1 MAPGNRLSLAVF
13 GFMVYSK
20 HMDKTL
26 LLLKNPVIV
35 AALFVIAGVGVF
47 FGLQYM
53 QDQKELRY
61 FEGLAAKR
69 PDDGSQFVE
78 QLLKARQ
85 DLRDRNKDNDFAAYA
100 NIGVN
105 LNIFGEKEEALKW
118 YEKAFSIDPE
128 SLLVLNNMADIYSDL
143 GKYDKAEQN
152 WLKLTELYPDKTM
165 FYRSLGYLYWYRM
178 QKSPQDIEAL
188 FKRGLE
194 ATSNNTD
201 LLTWLISYF
210 SETGNN
216 VKFAEYANLL
226 NAGKK

>member
-1 MAPGNRLSLAVF
+1 MNKILLA
-13 GFMVYSK
+13 
-20 HMDKTL
+20 T
-26 LLLKNPVIV
+26 
-35 AALFVIAGVGVF
+35 LFVIVGIGAF
-47 FGLQYM
+47 FGFQYV

-69 PDDGSQFVE
+69 PDGATYVE
-78 QLLKARQ
+78 QLLRARK
-85 DLRDRNKDNDFAAYA
+85 DLEDDNKDNDFTAYV

-105 LNIFGEKEEALKW
+105 LNIFGEKQEALKW
-118 YEKAFSIDPE
+118 YEKALLIDPE

-143 GKYDKAEQN
+143 GQYDKAEAY

-178 QKSPQDIEAL
+178 QKSPQEIEAL
-188 FKRGLE
+188 FKKGLE
-194 ATSNNTD
+194 ATENDPD
-201 LLTWLISYF
+201 LLNWLISYF

-216 VKFAEYANLL
+216 AKFAEYANLL

>member
-1 MAPGNRLSLAVF
+1 MNKISLLF
-13 GFMVYSK
+13 R
-20 HMDKTL
+20 
-26 LLLKNPVIV
+26 NPVV
-35 AALFVIAGVGVF
+35 MGVLLVIIGTSAF
-47 FGLQYM
+47 FGLQYV
-53 QDQKELRY
+53 QDQQELRY
-61 FEGLAAKR
+61 FSELAAKR
-69 PDDGSQFVE
+69 PDDGNQLIE

-85 DLRDRNKDNDFAAYA
+85 DLRDNTKDNDFTAYA
-100 NIGVN
+100 SIGVH

-143 GKYDKAEQN
+143 GNYDKAEQN

-178 QKSPQDIEAL
+178 HKSPQDIEAL

-194 ATSNNTD
+194 ATNSNSD

-216 VKFAEYANLL
+216 VKFAEYANML
-226 NAGKK
+226 NAPKQ